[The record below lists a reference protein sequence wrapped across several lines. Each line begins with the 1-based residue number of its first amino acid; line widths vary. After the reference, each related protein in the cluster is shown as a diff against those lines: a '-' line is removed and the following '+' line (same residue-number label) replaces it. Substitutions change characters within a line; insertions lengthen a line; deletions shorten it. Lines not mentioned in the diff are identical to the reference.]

1 MHGAQ
6 LPLSSAS
13 DDLMAC
19 HSTRVP
25 PSPGGGTQ
33 GRGDLHAPS
42 TVPPQVPGVR
52 TLGGLGGRC
61 PDSGGAERPCSH
73 VGAVSVCF
81 REVSVPVLCLF
92 FSLFLSVCNGGRQ
105 APHAARSCGSQFPP
119 VPRLPFPSDG
129 GFFGFTEVLKL
140 NVAHPVSAACP
151 AGSVSRS
158 STSSRSLGACRAA
171 PPLGSGSS
179 LVSIL
184 TGISCVSMIFLSCA
198 PGLSLSN
205 SPARGFGS

>member
-1 MHGAQ
+1 M
-6 LPLSSAS
+6 
-13 DDLMAC
+13 
-19 HSTRVP
+19 P
-25 PSPGGGTQ
+25 PGPGGGTQ
-33 GRGDLHAPS
+33 GRGTARPQHCPS
-42 TVPPQVPGVR
+42 AGPRCAHSGR
-52 TLGGLGGRC
+52 LGGRR
-61 PDSGGAERPCSH
+61 PDSGGAERPRSH

-81 REVSVPVLCLF
+81 REVSVLVLCLF
-92 FSLFLSVCNGGRQ
+92 FSLFLSVCHGGCQ
-105 APHAARSCGSQFPP
+105 APHAARSYGSHTFPP

-158 STSSRSLGACRAA
+158 SASSWSLGACRAA
-171 PPLGSGSS
+171 APLGSGSS
-179 LVSIL
+179 LVSTL
-184 TGISCVSMIFLSCA
+184 TAVSCVSMIFLSSA